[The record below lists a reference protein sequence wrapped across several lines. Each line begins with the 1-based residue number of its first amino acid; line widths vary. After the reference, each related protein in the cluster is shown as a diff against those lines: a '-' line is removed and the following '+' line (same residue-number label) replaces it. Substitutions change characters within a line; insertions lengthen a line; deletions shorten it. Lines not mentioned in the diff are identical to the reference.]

1 MEKMFIY
8 DNGELAEVQEKSFI
22 FELAME
28 GYIVD
33 NPVLLSNECLD
44 LKDPEVKSVEEP
56 LDSKHRIDVQIQYAN
71 DTTAV
76 VELKNVPVDTKALQ
90 QLLDYL
96 KAKRQKMAKENQEE
110 AENIQLIG
118 ILVGSEFDEQVIK
131 KIESNV
137 LKPETVYA
145 VELRRYCN
153 NGNWYVF
160 TKWYGAKAK
169 RDYTKYQLDFYDKPL
184 GKGRMVYEVIKHY
197 ISEHPQIS
205 YADLKKVFRDKLRKH
220 KRSRQKYHL
229 IALEADIAA
238 EDRYSRYF
246 KTPLPVKEG
255 NIAVCSQWGIGNIEP
270 FIEKVKELGYGLSI
284 DETNK

>member
-1 MEKMFIY
+1 MLGLERSRGK
-8 DNGELAEVQEKSFI
+8 E
-22 FELAME
+22 
-28 GYIVD
+28 
-33 NPVLLSNECLD
+33 
-44 LKDPEVKSVEEP
+44 SVEEP

-71 DTTAV
+71 DTTAI

-131 KIESNV
+131 KIESNA

-145 VELRRYCN
+145 VELQRYCN

-169 RDYTKYQLDFYDKPL
+169 RDYTKYQLDLND
-184 GKGRMVYEVIKHY
+184 
-197 ISEHPQIS
+197 
-205 YADLKKVFRDKLRKH
+205 
-220 KRSRQKYHL
+220 
-229 IALEADIAA
+229 
-238 EDRYSRYF
+238 SRYR
-246 KTPLPVKEG
+246 
-255 NIAVCSQWGIGNIEP
+255 Q
-270 FIEKVKELGYGLSI
+270 
-284 DETNK
+284 